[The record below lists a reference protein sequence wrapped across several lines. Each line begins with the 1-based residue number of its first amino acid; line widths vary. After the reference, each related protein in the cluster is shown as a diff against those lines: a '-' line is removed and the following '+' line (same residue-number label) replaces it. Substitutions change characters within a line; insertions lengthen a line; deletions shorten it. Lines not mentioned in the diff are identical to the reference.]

1 MGFDTR
7 KDDLRRNDD
16 LRQDEELRTAQ
27 LARSEE
33 PADLSRRFGRDVTEL
48 NPENGDLRSV
58 NTTTVD
64 RASVPKET
72 RDPLGSETD
81 LLDGEYVGN
90 PDDRSFSADRGKD
103 SGRDSTYSARASSA
117 TAEGYNVGAYG
128 SVANSDAFNQG
139 AIAGSFGRQDRQS
152 GLDRNAG
159 GEVLNRDTNA
169 VGGEVQTALLAP
181 DEAQSLRS
189 RWDAIQVGFVDDP
202 RTAVQHADS
211 LVASAMKR
219 LAEVFADER
228 ARLEGQWDRGGD
240 VSTEEL
246 RVALQ
251 RYRSFFGRLLSV

>member
-1 MGFDTR
+1 MSFDTR
-7 KDDLRRNDD
+7 KDERKR
-16 LRQDEELRTAQ
+16 DEELTTAQ
-27 LARSEE
+27 LAQTEE
-33 PADLSRRFGRDVTEL
+33 PLGSSRRYDRDVTDL
-48 NPENGDLRSV
+48 NPESGEMRSV

-64 RASVPKET
+64 RASVPKEM

-90 PDDRSFSADRGKD
+90 PDDRSFSADRGKE
-103 SGRDSTYSARASSA
+103 TSAHASHASA
-117 TAEGYNVGAYG
+117 TTADAYNVGAYG
-128 SVANSDAFNQG
+128 AVANSDAFNQG
-139 AIAGSFGRQDRQS
+139 AVAGAFGRKDRQNGSERDAS
-152 GLDRNAG
+152 GD
-159 GEVLNRDTNA
+159 VLNRSTNA
-169 VGGEVQTALLAP
+169 VGGDVQTALLAP

-202 RTAVQHADS
+202 RTAVQQADS
-211 LVASAMKR
+211 LVANAMKR

>member
-1 MGFDTR
+1 MMFDTR
-7 KDDLRRNDD
+7 KDDRR
-16 LRQDEELRTAQ
+16 RDEELTTAQ
-27 LARSEE
+27 LAQADE
-33 PADLSRRFGRDVTEL
+33 PAGSSRRFERDVTEL
-48 NPENGDLRSV
+48 NPESGELRSV

-90 PDDRSFSADRGKD
+90 PDDRSFSADRGKE
-103 SGRDSTYSARASSA
+103 SNAYSSRASAA
-117 TAEGYNVGAYG
+117 TADAYNVGAYG

-139 AIAGSFGRQDRQS
+139 AIAGSFGRQDRQN
-152 GLDRNAG
+152 GFDRNTATD
-159 GEVLNRDTNA
+159 VSRRDANA
-169 VGGEVQTALLAP
+169 AADEGQTALLSA
-181 DEAQSLRS
+181 DETQSLRA
-189 RWDAIQVGFVDDP
+189 RWDAIQVGFVDEP
-202 RTAVQHADS
+202 RTAVQQADS
-211 LVASAMKR
+211 LVANAMKR